1 MYKHPLGDNGCE
13 RMAHMMYVFICLA
26 AERKRREQQA
36 EAPAAQPAAAY
47 PPYGVPP
54 PVRPLTPV
62 FACFFVV
69 SAFAVVTLLA
79 KAYVVRICI

>member
-1 MYKHPLGDNGCE
+1 
-13 RMAHMMYVFICLA
+13 MAHIMYVFICLA

-62 FACFFVV
+62 LSVFIVV
-69 SAFAVVTLLA
+69 GTFAVV
-79 KAYVVRICI
+79 IPPG